1 VQAFFFF
8 YLRFAQH
15 PKGAAMHYQI
25 NENSNYL
32 LKLDTVKSFT
42 GLSKSSIYSF
52 IKNGSFPMPIRIGK
66 RAVAWRTEDLEK
78 WVNSRPFAALNG
90 SSGEKS

>member
-1 VQAFFFF
+1 
-8 YLRFAQH
+8 
-15 PKGAAMHYQI
+15 MHYQI

-52 IKNGSFPMPIRIGK
+52 IKNGSFPNPIRIGK
-66 RAVAWRTEDLEK
+66 RAVAWRESDIQRWL
-78 WVNSRPFAALNG
+78 NSRPFVSLN
-90 SSGEKS
+90 SPNGEKS